1 MLYDQ
6 LLHIGLAAEEIKVYL
21 TVLELGGGFVST
33 IARKAGVHRVTC
45 YNTLG
50 NLEKKGLIR
59 STLQKNVR
67 FYTTEPPRVL
77 INQIEEKYI
86 RAQKLLPEL
95 EALYRASAFTPRIQF
110 FEDRKNII
118 PLFEQMT
125 AADSEI
131 LGYTNLAPLSEL
143 FGDTLRHFGEKL
155 ISEKKK
161 CRLLCPYDVDN
172 TELVEQYFSHAVQ
185 KNHLEVLC
193 VNPEQFPFK
202 NGVFFYDDKMAIIS
216 YDKNELL
223 GVIIQSSVNTQTQK
237 AMFDLA
243 WLGATSFIVR

>member
-1 MLYDQ
+1 MLHDD
-6 LLHIGLAAEEIKVYL
+6 LHELGLADEEIKVYL
-21 TVLELGGGFVST
+21 SVLELGGGFVSS

-50 NLEKKGLIR
+50 NLEKKSVIR
-59 STLQKNVR
+59 STMQKNVR
-67 FYTTEPPRVL
+67 FYSAEPPQVL
-77 INQIEEKYI
+77 LNQIEEKYH

-95 EALYRASAFTPRIQF
+95 EALYRAAAFTPRIQF

-125 AADSEI
+125 QAGSEI
-131 LGYTNLAPLSEL
+131 LGYTNLAPLSKI
-143 FGDTLRHFGEKL
+143 FGDTLNQFGEKL
-155 ISEKKK
+155 IVQKRK
-161 CRLLCPYDVDN
+161 CRLLCPYDVAN
-172 TELVEQYFSHAVQ
+172 TELVEKYFSLAVNR
-185 KNHLEVLC
+185 NHLEVLC

-216 YDKNELL
+216 YDKDELL